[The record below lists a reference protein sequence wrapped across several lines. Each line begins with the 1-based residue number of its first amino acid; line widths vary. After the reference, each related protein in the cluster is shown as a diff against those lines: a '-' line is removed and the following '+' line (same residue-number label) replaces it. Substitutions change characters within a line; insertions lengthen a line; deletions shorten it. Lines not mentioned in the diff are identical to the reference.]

1 MSEYIALGITFNVKH
16 NTADALC
23 IIIKRRQ

>member
-1 MSEYIALGITFNVKH
+1 MSQYIALGITFNVKH
-16 NTADALC
+16 NTVDVLY